1 MYQMFVWRLYLIT
14 YHAMKTTGTLIVII
28 SDGAWPQD
36 REFAA
41 NCSSMEETVT
51 MIVSW
56 SKLNEQSFTFI
67 YKNI

>member
-1 MYQMFVWRLYLIT
+1 
-14 YHAMKTTGTLIVII
+14 MKTTGTLIVII